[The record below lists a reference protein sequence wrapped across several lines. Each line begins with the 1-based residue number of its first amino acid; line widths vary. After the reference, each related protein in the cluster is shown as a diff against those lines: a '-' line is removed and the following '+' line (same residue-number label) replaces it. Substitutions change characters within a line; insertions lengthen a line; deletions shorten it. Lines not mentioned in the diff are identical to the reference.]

1 MRVINQNMGNMNHMV
16 VMCRTLVSN
25 EYLAIKYVIKKSKYQ
40 HLLNRH
46 TIDFSEKNRKFFTI
60 LTQRNDTSSLFFIPS
75 KRYY

>member
-1 MRVINQNMGNMNHMV
+1 MRVINQNMGSVNHMV
-16 VMCRTLVSN
+16 VMCRTLLSN

-46 TIDFSEKNRKFFTI
+46 TIDFPKKNWKFFTI
-60 LTQRNDTSSLFFIPS
+60 LTQRNDTSSLFFIPF